1 MQTVSVIV
9 AVLNRASTLQR
20 CIDSVADQTHHA
32 LELILFDGGSKDGSR
47 EILEANTAKITHW
60 QSGPDRGIPQAWNM
74 ALERA
79 TGEWICFLG
88 ADDRFATSS
97 AIAALL
103 HATRDPDINYVSGQ
117 AALISED
124 GRTRRIIGTRW
135 NWERMK
141 RYQHIAHPGSIHRH
155 DLFERYGNF
164 DERYPIAFDYEFLL
178 RVGRAVRAEFV
189 AQPITLMGNGGQSNT
204 QAWRAFRENRRI
216 HALHPEI
223 GSVGA
228 AFHHAVAATK
238 HFARIASPRLIASAR
253 NYL

>member
-97 AIAALL
+97 AIRTL
-103 HATRDPDINYVSGQ
+103 TTFRDRLRLSVKTDELAGSSGH
-117 AALISED
+117 D
-124 GRTRRIIGTRW
+124 G
-135 NWERMK
+135 
-141 RYQHIAHPGSIHRH
+141 
-155 DLFERYGNF
+155 
-164 DERYPIAFDYEFLL
+164 
-178 RVGRAVRAEFV
+178 
-189 AQPITLMGNGGQSNT
+189 
-204 QAWRAFRENRRI
+204 
-216 HALHPEI
+216 I
-223 GSVGA
+223 GSA
-228 AFHHAVAATK
+228 
-238 HFARIASPRLIASAR
+238 
-253 NYL
+253 